1 GSPIFRTPMASSS
14 ASTTTPKNRGRGQ
27 FRIIIDRGVHG
38 RILEVEAE
46 AAWLARGHF
55 GSMALATRVA
65 SSSRDSDETNAR
77 PRKPSPSN
85 EILSVG
91 QVARRIVEQQG

>member
-1 GSPIFRTPMASSS
+1 MASSS

-27 FRIIIDRGVHG
+27 FRSIIDRGVHG

-65 SSSRDSDETNAR
+65 SSSSVSEDTNAR
-77 PRKPSPSN
+77 LRKPSPSN
-85 EILSVG
+85 DIQALALMPAPKVYWPPTATTAET
-91 QVARRIVEQQG
+91 A